1 MSTHFKAIVT
11 LDLECNDVQEF
22 MERSKTLE
30 SALDMVC
37 ELSPFIDMVTETDG
51 RKALTFTASRDNKV
65 MIHLSDIE
73 EAFNC
78 DW

>member
-1 MSTHFKAIVT
+1 MSSHFEATVR

-51 RKALTFTASRDNKV
+51 RKALTFSKDNKV

>member
-37 ELSPFIDMVTETDG
+37 ELSPFIDMVINGLGD
-51 RKALTFTASRDNKV
+51 KSLLFTKDDKV

-73 EAFNC
+73 DAFK
-78 DW
+78 DD

>member
-22 MERSKTLE
+22 IERSKTLD

-37 ELSPFIDMVTETDG
+37 ELSPFIDMVINGLGD
-51 RKALTFTASRDNKV
+51 KSLLFTKDDKV

>member
-37 ELSPFIDMVTETDG
+37 ELSPFIDMATETDG
-51 RKALTFTASRDNKV
+51 RKALLFSKDNKV